1 MITETVVSWAT
12 DLWAWFLGLFDN
24 VQIPDF
30 AMHPP
35 SAIKTITQWLDGFSI
50 CFPWT
55 EVQMFIVGTV
65 TFVMACFLV
74 RAIRAAVGH
83 LPFIGGNG

>member
-12 DLWAWFLGLFDN
+12 DLWAWFLGLFDD

-35 SAIKTITQWLDGFSI
+35 SAIKAITQWLDGFSI
-50 CFPWT
+50 WFPWT
-55 EVQMFIVGTV
+55 EFQMFIVGTV

>member
-1 MITETVVSWAT
+1 
-12 DLWAWFLGLFDN
+12 
-24 VQIPDF
+24 
-30 AMHPP
+30 
-35 SAIKTITQWLDGFSI
+35 
-50 CFPWT
+50 
-55 EVQMFIVGTV
+55 MFIVGTV